1 MVRGGVTA
9 ERLLLVDDSLDER
22 EMYAEYF
29 RAKGYCTLQ
38 AANARDGYRMA
49 ADLAPAVVIVDV
61 KLAGDEDGLGL
72 TARLKRDSDTR
83 RAAVIVLTACAFESD
98 RQAAV
103 QAGCDRFITKP
114 CTPDALEAAVN
125 ALIRQRASTPGAP
138 PTLRDR
144 LTV

>member
-1 MVRGGVTA
+1 MSLRLARRVQTA

-29 RAKGYCTLQ
+29 RGKGYCTLQ

-72 TARLKRDSDTR
+72 TARLKRDGETR
-83 RAAVIVLTACAFESD
+83 GAAVIVLTAGTFDSD
-98 RQAAV
+98 RQAALL
-103 QAGCDRFITKP
+103 AGCDRFITKP
-114 CTPDALEAAVN
+114 CTPDTLEAAVE
-125 ALIRQRASTPGAP
+125 ALIRQRA
-138 PTLRDR
+138 
-144 LTV
+144 